1 MWGGV
6 RKMDAGGDAPASAR
20 GHEVHLAPL
29 TDRLTALAFGFC
41 LGVAAPFADRYLAR
55 KYGPKGGPGLS
66 GAAPATPLQIDPVG
80 WRQILGRTFKAFNA
94 DQIPAVAASGAFFI
108 LLALFP
114 AIGAFVSLYGLF
126 GDVGAAQRQLAAM
139 SGLLPDGAI
148 SVIGDQIARLIAID
162 HGKLGATFVIG
173 LLVSVW
179 SANAGV
185 KALISG
191 LNSAYESPERRGFI
205 ALNLLSLAFT
215 FGAVILAV
223 AMTAVMVAA
232 AAILAALGL
241 GRLMALTGLRWP
253 ILLLVVLAGLSI
265 FYRFGPC
272 RRQTHW
278 RWITPGSLA
287 AAVAWMG
294 MSLLFSWYVGNFG
307 HYNQT
312 YGSLG
317 AVVGF
322 MTWIWLSVTV
332 VLFGAELNSEI
343 ERQRI
348 DIPAR

>member
-1 MWGGV
+1 MLGGP
-6 RKMDAGGDAPASAR
+6 RKPASGGKAPADAPRSDLR
-20 GHEVHLAPL
+20 LDPLA
-29 TDRLTALAFGFC
+29 DRLTALAFGFC
-41 LGVAAPFADRYLAR
+41 LGVAAPLADRYLPR
-55 KYGPKGGPGLS
+55 KNGPKGGPGLS
-66 GAAPATPLQIDPVG
+66 GAAPSTPLQINPVG

-94 DQIPAVAASGAFFI
+94 DQIPAVAAGAAFFI

-162 HGKLGATFVIG
+162 HGKLGLTFVIG
-173 LLVSVW
+173 LLVSIW

-191 LNSAYESPERRGFI
+191 LNTAYESPERRGFI

-223 AMTAVMVAA
+223 AMTAAMVAA
-232 AAILAALGL
+232 PAILTALGL
-241 GRLMALTGLRWP
+241 GRLVALTGLRWP
-253 ILLLVVLAGLSI
+253 ILLLVTLGVLSV
-265 FYRFGPC
+265 FYRFAPC
-272 RRQTHW
+272 RRQAHW
-278 RWITPGSLA
+278 RWITPGGLA
-287 AAVAWMG
+287 AAVAWMA

-307 HYNQT
+307 HYNRT

-332 VLFGAELNSEI
+332 LLFGAELNSEI
-343 ERQRI
+343 EKQRI
-348 DIPAR
+348 DR

>member
-1 MWGGV
+1 MKTEVRTGNRHGG
-6 RKMDAGGDAPASAR
+6 
-20 GHEVHLAPL
+20 LANL
-29 TDRLTALAFGFC
+29 LTAGALGFC

-55 KYGPKGGPGLS
+55 RTGSESGAGLW

-94 DQIPAVAASGAFFI
+94 DQIPAVAAGATFFI

-114 AIGAFVSLYGLF
+114 AVGAFVSLYGLF
-126 GDVGAAQRQLAAM
+126 GDIGAAQHQLAAM
-139 SGLLPDGAI
+139 SGLLPAGAI
-148 SVIGDQIARLIAID
+148 SVIGDQIARLIATD
-162 HGKLGATFVIG
+162 HGKLGLTFVIG
-173 LLVSVW
+173 LVVSIW

-191 LNSAYESPERRGFI
+191 LNTAYESHEHRGFI

-223 AMTAVMVAA
+223 AMTSAMVAA
-232 AAILAALGL
+232 PAILAALGL
-241 GRLMALTGLRWP
+241 GRLMALTELRWP
-253 ILLLVVLAGLSI
+253 IMLLVTLVVLSV
-265 FYRFGPC
+265 FYRFAPC
-272 RRQTHW
+272 RRQAHW
-278 RWITPGSLA
+278 RWITPGGLA
-287 AAVAWMG
+287 AAVAWMA

-307 HYNQT
+307 HYNRT

-332 VLFGAELNSEI
+332 LLFGAELNSEI
-343 ERQRI
+343 EKQRI
-348 DIPAR
+348 DAKDR